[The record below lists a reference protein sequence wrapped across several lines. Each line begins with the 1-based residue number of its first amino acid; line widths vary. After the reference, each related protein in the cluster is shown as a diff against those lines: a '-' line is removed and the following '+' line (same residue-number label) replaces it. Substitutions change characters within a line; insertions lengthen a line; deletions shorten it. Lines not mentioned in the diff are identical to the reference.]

1 VKLLDWANEI
11 RSAVGLEPN
20 EPSRAVERRREI
32 RREVTG
38 RKVLVRQRKAVGIMH
53 LRNVSSKGSCGITD
67 MPLAVGSLVFIELR
81 KPHFFAAEVRW
92 ARCLTIGLEFF
103 RPVRPEMFERPN
115 EPAAARSPE
124 PKKPTRRG

>member
-20 EPSRAVERRREI
+20 EPSRAVERRRET

-103 RPVRPEMFERPN
+103 RPVRPEMFERPH
-115 EPAAARSPE
+115 EPPAAGPPQ
-124 PKKPTRRG
+124 PKKPTRRE